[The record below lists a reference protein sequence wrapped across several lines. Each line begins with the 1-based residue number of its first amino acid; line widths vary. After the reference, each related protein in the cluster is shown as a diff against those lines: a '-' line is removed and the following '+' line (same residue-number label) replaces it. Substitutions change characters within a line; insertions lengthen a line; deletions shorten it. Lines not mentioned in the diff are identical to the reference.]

1 MKRVFLSAAG
11 FVALGLAGSAVA
23 ADLAPAPAP
32 APVYRAPV
40 VAPPL
45 YNWSGFYI
53 GAHVGGGWAGKQST
67 EIAPG
72 TAAFPVGTVFTKNN
86 LSGVLGGVQGGFNWQ
101 VSSFVVGVEGEYS
114 WADINGSATTNS
126 VVLPAFSSTVT
137 ANVRELAL
145 ATARAGFAADNWL
158 FYVKGGGAWGHDNSN
173 GASTAGGAP
182 FETSSTSTDRAGWVV
197 GGGVEWGFLPNWS
210 AKLEYNHVDFGSK
223 NVTVI
228 GTATGT
234 SFVSSSQT
242 LDIVKAGVNY
252 RVNWGGPVVAR
263 Y

>member
-1 MKRVFLSAAG
+1 MKRVLLSAVG
-11 FVALGLAGSAVA
+11 FVALGLAGSAGA

-40 VAPPL
+40 VAAPL

-53 GAHVGGGWAGKQST
+53 GAHVGGGWAGNQST

-126 VVLPAFSSTVT
+126 VVLPAFSSTAT
-137 ANVRELAL
+137 ANVRDLAL

-173 GASTAGGAP
+173 GAST
-182 FETSSTSTDRAGWVV
+182 AGWVV

-252 RVNWGGPVVAR
+252 RFNWGGPVVAR